1 MVRDVASVLLKASG
15 AARSR
20 PRGSD
25 HLGRRVACGPPRRMG
40 SSRPQPLGTPPGGV
54 GITSVVGGVRPSL
67 ASVPPPSSMPADLE
81 VRQALDSEVRTLVQK
96 GAVEGVRYASFPG
109 FYDLLFTF
117 LKASGGQRPV
127 LALFTSQ
134 GFPSESLASGWR
146 RCRTF
151 GQRFVL
157 GTGGPPS
164 T

>member
-1 MVRDVASVLLKASG
+1 MLPAPSGAGPGAQAISVVGSLAARLDEWDRVGLSPWVRRLVASGFRLLW
-15 AARSR
+15 
-20 PRGSD
+20 
-25 HLGRRVACGPPRRMG
+25 
-40 SSRPQPLGTPPGGV
+40 
-54 GITSVVGGVRPSL
+54 GGVRPTLS
-67 ASVPPPSSMPADLE
+67 SVPPPFCMPADLE
-81 VRQALDSEVRTLVQK
+81 VRQALDGEVRTLVQK

-157 GTGGPPS
+157 EIGGPPS